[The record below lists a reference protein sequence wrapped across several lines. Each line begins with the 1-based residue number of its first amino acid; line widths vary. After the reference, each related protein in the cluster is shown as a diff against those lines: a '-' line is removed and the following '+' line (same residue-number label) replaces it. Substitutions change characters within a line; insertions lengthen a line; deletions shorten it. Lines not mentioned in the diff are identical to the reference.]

1 MKESVRDNLL
11 TALLFQNVC
20 GQYLEFTKHETNGDG
35 KAFLNVLINRL
46 KANERDCL
54 HKITTEKGR
63 QLFQKEMTK
72 GDALQYA
79 NIFLMMLEMD
89 EEKRNTVEK
98 LVTSIHKGELVEFV
112 EPEKNSKETNLNA
125 SMEDERN
132 EGFPEED

>member
-46 KANERDCL
+46 KANEMDCL

-125 SMEDERN
+125 SMEDSGN
-132 EGFPEED
+132 EGFPDED

>member
-1 MKESVRDNLL
+1 MTESVRDNLL

-35 KAFLNVLINRL
+35 KAFLNILINRL

-54 HKITTEKGR
+54 HRITTAKGR
-63 QLFQKEMTK
+63 EVFHKEMTK

-89 EEKRNTVEK
+89 AQKRNTIEK
-98 LVTSIHKGELVEFV
+98 LVTSIHKGEVIEFV
-112 EPEKNSKETNLNA
+112 EP
-125 SMEDERN
+125 
-132 EGFPEED
+132 

>member
-54 HKITTEKGR
+54 HKNYPKRQKRLYVESAKFKGIASGNGIAFAAPLCATSFFVYRKLYR
-63 QLFQKEMTK
+63 Q
-72 GDALQYA
+72 
-79 NIFLMMLEMD
+79 
-89 EEKRNTVEK
+89 R
-98 LVTSIHKGELVEFV
+98 
-112 EPEKNSKETNLNA
+112 TN
-125 SMEDERN
+125 
-132 EGFPEED
+132 

>member
-1 MKESVRDNLL
+1 
-11 TALLFQNVC
+11 
-20 GQYLEFTKHETNGDG
+20 
-35 KAFLNVLINRL
+35 
-46 KANERDCL
+46 
-54 HKITTEKGR
+54 
-63 QLFQKEMTK
+63 MTK

-125 SMEDERN
+125 SMEDEGN